1 MADHVREV
9 DPDRISSRYPPL
21 ADPLASSIAT
31 HQAEAMVAAWRRG
44 ERPKAEEFL
53 ARVPGLGEE
62 AALRLIYEEICLR
75 QEAGLEVDPDEF
87 VSRFPRWRAELEVF
101 FECQRLFQLP
111 TAPAV
116 FPEAGEFLGGFR
128 LLAELGRGAAGR

>member
-1 MADHVREV
+1 MADQVRDL
-9 DPDRISSRYPPL
+9 DPERVTPRYPAV

-44 ERPKAEEFL
+44 ERPRAEEFL

-87 VSRFPRWRAELEVF
+87 VARFPRWRAELEVF
-101 FECQRLFQLP
+101 
-111 TAPAV
+111 
-116 FPEAGEFLGGFR
+116 
-128 LLAELGRGAAGR
+128 